1 MTLYWK
7 GNDPMIEDA
16 EFVLKY
22 FEAVSGGESFYGLYY
37 LGEMYRQGFLVDKD
51 PDEAYKYYFSIVY
64 STNPLRETDDYYW
77 RACYRKGMDLY
88 KVGKSYS
95 TLKAALRDLTKAKEL
110 YDKRN
115 PKAGPADITKE
126 ELYQNWKKLKKKVE
140 DYLKKR
146 EELPVLAKVRCIVD
160 DEICL
165 TEGKVYDVLTEEHGL
180 YGIIDDEEED
190 IYLYGKSYFEVV
202 ESLRLSG

>member
-1 MTLYWK
+1 
-7 GNDPMIEDA
+7 
-16 EFVLKY
+16 
-22 FEAVSGGESFYGLYY
+22 
-37 LGEMYRQGFLVDKD
+37 
-51 PDEAYKYYFSIVY
+51 
-64 STNPLRETDDYYW
+64 
-77 RACYRKGMDLY
+77 
-88 KVGKSYS
+88 
-95 TLKAALRDLTKAKEL
+95 
-110 YDKRN
+110 
-115 PKAGPADITKE
+115 
-126 ELYQNWKKLKKKVE
+126 LKKKVE